1 MTTAS
6 QTQEP
11 SPEQALE
18 ALMLDGDLE
27 RLEDQLAEFN
37 LFEALGI
44 WHRELQHSWLLAWL
58 LDPRESHGLG
68 DYFLRAFLSQAARE
82 ARERGI
88 SVPTPFDV
96 DGWTLSDIEVAR
108 ERHYIDVLV
117 VGATDGFVCLIE
129 NKIFSP
135 EAPGQ
140 LSSYRKTVKSVY
152 AGLTPFPI
160 FLTPAGLEPMD
171 AEDRERYV
179 PFDYGK
185 VADLVERTLETR
197 EAALGA
203 SVVSFMEQY
212 ADILRRRILNT
223 PGYVDKLALRL
234 YRRHRKA
241 IDLIDLARKNAPGA
255 AGDVIVEVVAAN
267 APHLKPD
274 YHDKGFWR
282 FFADE
287 LEGIPD
293 LKKAE
298 RWTKSGRLLLFEFR
312 QQVGGEG
319 LTFYL
324 WIGPGPDETREQ
336 IHQLALDKGANKEA
350 PFATSEKLYKDWQ
363 FIYERPVLS
372 ELEYPAFDPE
382 EARPKIEQAVREFY
396 ERDYWPI
403 VNAVREE
410 FKRNSDEAT
419 PEPASD

>member
-6 QTQEP
+6 HTQEP

-18 ALMLDGDLE
+18 DLMLAGDLE

-37 LFEALGI
+37 LFDVLGV

-68 DYFLRAFLSQAARE
+68 DYFLRAFLSQAAKE
-82 ARERGI
+82 ARARGI
-88 SVPTPFDV
+88 PAPTPFDI
-96 DGWTLSDIEVAR
+96 DGWALADVEVAR

-117 VGATDGFVCLIE
+117 VGEADGFVCLIE

-140 LSSYRKTVKSVY
+140 LRWYRKTVKRVY
-152 AGLTPFPI
+152 PNLRRFPI

-171 AEDRERYV
+171 AKDRARYV

-185 VADLVERTLETR
+185 VADLVGRTLETR
-197 EAALGA
+197 GAALGA
-203 SVVSFMEQY
+203 NIVSFMEQY
-212 ADILRRRILNT
+212 ADTLRRRILNT
-223 PGYVDKLALRL
+223 PGNVDKLALGL

-241 IDLIDLARKNAPGA
+241 IDLINLARKNAPGQA
-255 AGDVIVEVVAAN
+255 EDVIEEAVGML

-274 YHDKGFWR
+274 RHDKGFWR
-282 FFADE
+282 FYADD
-287 LEGIPD
+287 LEEIPA
-293 LKKAE
+293 LKE
-298 RWTKSGRLLLFEFR
+298 GRHGRILFFEFR
-312 QQVGGEG
+312 QRVGGEG
-319 LTFYL
+319 LMFYV
-324 WIGPGPDETREQ
+324 WIGPGPRETREQ
-336 IHQLALDKGANKEA
+336 LHRRAGKDA
-350 PFATSEKLYKDWQ
+350 PFKTSEKLDKDWQ

-372 ELEYPAFDPE
+372 EVEYPAFDPE

-403 VNAVREE
+403 VNAVLEE
-410 FKRNSDEAT
+410 FPSS
-419 PEPASD
+419 PAAAE